1 MIGQIYILLLLLSIL
16 FLIYLLRPR
25 IQIYEN
31 FDNKNI
37 EIVQTI
43 NSKINLNNYLDHYTD
58 KDATFETGGIW
69 NIDKT
74 DFYIKIGNKKYLIK
88 DNKNIYSF
96 EIEDQSA
103 IHSAVLTYGKT
114 LSKIVI
120 DNHTDEIDIIPI
132 NNGYQFKR
140 DNTVLATIEKKSS
153 NGNENTYSLNIKEN
167 PEYKWIFIVSFII
180 YNQKDKEINISFDD
194 IWKQT

>member
-96 EIEDQSA
+96 EIED
-103 IHSAVLTYGKT
+103 HSSILTYGKT

-120 DNHTDEIDIIPI
+120 NNHTDEIDIIPI

-140 DNTVLATIEKKSS
+140 DNTVLATIDKKSS

>member
-37 EIVQTI
+37 EIIQTI
-43 NSKINLNNYLDHYTD
+43 NSKINLNNYLDHYAD

-103 IHSAVLTYGKT
+103 LHSAVLTYGKT